1 MHGTIQQSLIDD
13 GAHVQS
19 GAIEQMHHGFRL
31 LTDAMPGIAGTLAAT
46 WRSYSNIEEAR
57 LSAMAIAR
65 DSRVRRVALVED
77 INVLELVE
85 WIDLRRTGDRSA
97 ASVLSC
103 NDRTA

>member
-1 MHGTIQQSLIDD
+1 
-13 GAHVQS
+13 
-19 GAIEQMHHGFRL
+19 MHHRFRL

-65 DSRVRRVALVED
+65 DSRVRRVAIVED